1 MTDVLL
7 IIDVQRAL
15 LDELGTARADELVE
29 TLVPLVDRARASGT
43 PVVYVRHDGSPEELL
58 PGTPSWEIAADIAPQ
73 PADPI
78 VEKRSSDAFAGTR
91 LSDVLAGLDADHLI
105 TAGMQTDYCVNA
117 TIGGAIERGYRVTL
131 VADGHAT
138 PASGGRSEA
147 EIRAAMHAA
156 NLERGARIVSS
167 SELFP

>member
-29 TLVPLVDRARASGT
+29 TLVPLLGRARSSDI

-58 PGTPSWEIAADIAPQ
+58 PGTPGWEIAADIAPR
-73 PADPI
+73 PGDPI
-78 VEKRSSDAFAGTR
+78 VEKRSSDAFAGTP
-91 LSDVLAGLDADHLI
+91 LSDVLAGLRADHVI
-105 TAGMQTDYCVNA
+105 AAGMQTDYCVNA

-138 PASGGRSEA
+138 PGSAERSET
-147 EIRAAMHAA
+147 EIREAMHAA
-156 NLERGARIVSS
+156 TLERGARIVSS
-167 SELFP
+167 GELFR